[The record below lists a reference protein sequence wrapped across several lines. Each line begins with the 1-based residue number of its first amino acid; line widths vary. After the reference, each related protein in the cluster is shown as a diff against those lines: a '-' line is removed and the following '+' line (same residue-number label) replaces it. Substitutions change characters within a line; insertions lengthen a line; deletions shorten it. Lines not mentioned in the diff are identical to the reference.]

1 MPHVATTSRGERPLH
16 ERQTHVRPER
26 PHHQRRPPRG
36 HPRRHP
42 SSLQADG
49 GDCELVDFDSDGVVS
64 LRLTGACQGC
74 PLSSITLSAGI
85 ERILRE
91 HVPGV
96 ERVQAVM

>member
-1 MPHVATTSRGERPLH
+1 MI
-16 ERQTHVRPER
+16 
-26 PHHQRRPPRG
+26 
-36 HPRRHP
+36 P
-42 SSLQADG
+42 SEEVESIYNPNVPNDLLAYVDTDG
-49 GDCELVDFDSDGVVS
+49 DGLNDLIEFEYGTNPVDFDSDGVVS